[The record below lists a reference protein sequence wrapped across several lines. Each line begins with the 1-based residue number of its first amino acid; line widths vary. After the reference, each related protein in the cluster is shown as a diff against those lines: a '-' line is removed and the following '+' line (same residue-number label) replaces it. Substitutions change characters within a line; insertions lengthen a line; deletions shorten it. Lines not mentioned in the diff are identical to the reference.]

1 MKFLICPIPSDEVEF
16 VDLRFTSPKGTHYS
30 YEVSYEE
37 NEMIT
42 ITDTLGRSVPM
53 DISEVPALLKILTK
67 IVTYQ
72 HEKQNVDRVLLSFL
86 ARGSE

>member
-1 MKFLICPIPSDEVEF
+1 MKFLICPIRSDEVEF

-30 YEVSYEE
+30 YEVDYEE

-42 ITDTLGRSVPM
+42 ITDTLGRTIPM
-53 DISEVPALLKILTK
+53 DISEVPALIKILTK

-72 HEKQNVDRVLLSFL
+72 EEKNRHDDLLMRFL

>member
-30 YEVSYEE
+30 YEVAYEE

-42 ITDTLGRSVPM
+42 ITDTVGRSVPM

-72 HEKQNVDRVLLSFL
+72 EEKNNVDALLMRFL
-86 ARGSE
+86 ASGSE

>member
-30 YEVSYEE
+30 YEVDYEE

-53 DISEVPALLKILTK
+53 DISEVPALIKILAK

-72 HEKQNVDRVLLSFL
+72 HEKENIDRVLMSFL

>member
-30 YEVSYEE
+30 YEVAYEE

-72 HEKQNVDRVLLSFL
+72 HEKENVDRVLLSFL

>member
-1 MKFLICPIPSDEVEF
+1 MKFLICPIPTDEVEF

-30 YEVSYEE
+30 YEVDYKE

-53 DISEVPALLKILTK
+53 DISEVPALIKILTK
-67 IVTYQ
+67 IATYQ
-72 HEKQNVDRVLLSFL
+72 HEKENVETILMSYLT
-86 ARGSE
+86 RGSE

>member
-30 YEVSYEE
+30 YEVAYEE

-72 HEKQNVDRVLLSFL
+72 HKKENVDRVLLSFL

>member
-30 YEVSYEE
+30 YEVDYEE

-72 HEKQNVDRVLLSFL
+72 HEKENVDRVLMSFL

>member
-1 MKFLICPIPSDEVEF
+1 MKFLICPIPSAEVEF

-30 YEVSYEE
+30 YEVAYEE

-42 ITDTLGRSVPM
+42 ITDTVGRSVPM

-72 HEKQNVDRVLLSFL
+72 EEKNNVDALLMRFL
-86 ARGSE
+86 ASGSE

>member
-1 MKFLICPIPSDEVEF
+1 MKFLICPIPADEVEF

-30 YEVSYEE
+30 YEVDYEE

-42 ITDTLGRSVPM
+42 ITDKLGRSVPM
-53 DISEVPALLKILTK
+53 DISEVPALIKILTK

-72 HEKQNVDRVLLSFL
+72 HEKENVEAILMSYL

>member
-1 MKFLICPIPSDEVEF
+1 
-16 VDLRFTSPKGTHYS
+16 
-30 YEVSYEE
+30 
-37 NEMIT
+37 MIT

-72 HEKQNVDRVLLSFL
+72 HEKENVDRVLLSFL